1 MNASASCANRSCA
14 SLECTT
20 KRERVIVTFDARK
33 THPPDL
39 HDAILAS
46 GYKPAAFADD

>member
-1 MNASASCANRSCA
+1 MRV
-14 SLECTT
+14 LEPVA
-20 KRERVIVTFDARK
+20 RE

-46 GYKPAAFADD
+46 GYKPAPFAE